1 MGEQGRRGV
10 FFGWWIVLAAFLVLT
25 FTSMTGAY
33 GLSLFYK
40 RLIDYF
46 GWGRTALAGAIS
58 LSRLEA
64 GFLGGIEGFLVDRFG
79 PRIMILLGVILTSI
93 GMALLSFIDSL
104 LAFYLIFILLV
115 TVGRSLSS
123 MIAIDTTVANWFI
136 RRRGTAFG
144 LLRSAVAVGAA
155 GVIVVAWFIDQYGW
169 RTAFVASGVGTLLV
183 GIPAALVMRHR
194 PEQYGMLP
202 DGRAPEQPQGRTR
215 PQPGVADA
223 GKGDGDGG
231 VRVGAAVSGDAAAS
245 ADVVEA
251 RPGAEVVAAQQE
263 AVEEEDIGMTVTQAL
278 RSRPFWALSFGF
290 AIRLMVT
297 GAATL
302 HAIPL
307 VEDMGHSRATAAA
320 VLGSMGMVSI
330 VGRLGGGFLNDILG
344 TKTVNVAS
352 VCTLALSC
360 LIIAYAQELWHV
372 WLFVALYAP
381 SYGCSAATMP
391 AIKGDYFGRRA
402 FGSILGLSGMVQ
414 VCGSMLGPVYAA
426 FVFETT
432 GSYRIAFLSFAALLL
447 IAAALFVSLRRPRYR

>member
-1 MGEQGRRGV
+1 MEQGKPKI
-10 FFGWWIVLAAFLVLT
+10 FYGWWIVLAAFLVLT
-25 FTSMTGAY
+25 FTSMTGGY

-79 PRIMILLGVILTSI
+79 PRIMILMGVILTSI
-93 GMALLSFIDSL
+93 GMVLLSFIHSL
-104 LAFYLIFILLV
+104 LAFYLVFILMV

-155 GVIVVAWFIDQYGW
+155 GVIVVAWFIDMYGW
-169 RTAFVASGVGTLLV
+169 RAAFVASGIGTLIV
-183 GIPAALVMRHR
+183 GIPTALVMRHR

-202 DGRAPEQPQGRTR
+202 DGGPLEPRQVR
-215 PQPGVADA
+215 PQEVSGGSDA
-223 GKGDGDGG
+223 AP
-231 VRVGAAVSGDAAAS
+231 AAVEGA
-245 ADVVEA
+245 EA
-251 RPGAEVVAAQQE
+251 RNQPAG
-263 AVEEEDIGMTVTQAL
+263 EDIGMTVMEAL
-278 RSRPFWALSFGF
+278 HSRPFWALSFGF

-330 VGRLGGGFLNDILG
+330 IGRLGGGFLNDILG
-344 TKTVNVAS
+344 TKVVAVGS
-352 VCTLALSC
+352 VCTLAISC
-360 LIIAYAQELWHV
+360 LVIAYAQELWHV
-372 WLFVALYAP
+372 LLFVGLYAP

-391 AIKGDYFGRRA
+391 AIKGDYFGRRS

-414 VCGSMLGPVYAA
+414 VAGSMLGPVYAA
-426 FVFETT
+426 YVFETT
-432 GSYRIAFLSFAALLL
+432 GSYRLAFLSFAALL
-447 IAAALFVSLRRPRYR
+447 IISAALFMSLRRPRYR

>member
-1 MGEQGRRGV
+1 MEQGKPKI
-10 FFGWWIVLAAFLVLT
+10 FYGWWIVLAAFLVLT
-25 FTSMTGAY
+25 FTSMTGGY

-79 PRIMILLGVILTSI
+79 PRIMILMGVILTSI
-93 GMALLSFIDSL
+93 GMVLLSFIHSL
-104 LAFYLIFILLV
+104 LAFYLVFILMV

-155 GVIVVAWFIDQYGW
+155 GVIVVAWFIDMYGW
-169 RTAFVASGVGTLLV
+169 RAAFVASGIGTLIV
-183 GIPAALVMRHR
+183 GIPTALVMRHR

-202 DGRAPEQPQGRTR
+202 DGVPLEPRQVR
-215 PQPGVADA
+215 PQEVSGGSDA
-223 GKGDGDGG
+223 AP
-231 VRVGAAVSGDAAAS
+231 AAV
-245 ADVVEA
+245 E
-251 RPGAEVVAAQQE
+251 GAEAQNQP
-263 AVEEEDIGMTVTQAL
+263 AGEDIGMTVMEAIQ
-278 RSRPFWALSFGF
+278 SRPFWALSFGF

-330 VGRLGGGFLNDILG
+330 IGRLGGGFLNDILG
-344 TKTVNVAS
+344 TKVVAVGS
-352 VCTLALSC
+352 VCTLAISC

-372 WLFVALYAP
+372 LLFVALYAP

-391 AIKGDYFGRRA
+391 AIKGDYFGRRS

-414 VCGSMLGPVYAA
+414 VAGSMLGPVYAA
-426 FVFETT
+426 YVFETT
-432 GSYRIAFLSFAALLL
+432 GSYRIAFLSFAALL
-447 IAAALFVSLRRPRYR
+447 IISAALFMSLRRPRYR

>member
-1 MGEQGRRGV
+1 MEQGKPKI
-10 FFGWWIVLAAFLVLT
+10 FYGWWIVLAAFLVLT
-25 FTSMTGAY
+25 FTSMTGGY

-79 PRIMILLGVILTSI
+79 PRIMILMGVILTSI
-93 GMALLSFIDSL
+93 GMVLLSFIHSL
-104 LAFYLIFILLV
+104 LAFYLVFILMV

-155 GVIVVAWFIDQYGW
+155 GVIVVAWFIDMYGW
-169 RTAFVASGVGTLLV
+169 RAAFVASGIGTLVV
-183 GIPAALVMRHR
+183 GIPTALVMRHR

-202 DGRAPEQPQGRTR
+202 DGGPREPRQVR
-215 PQPGVADA
+215 PQEVSG
-223 GKGDGDGG
+223 GSDGG
-231 VRVGAAVSGDAAAS
+231 NGSSDAAPAAVEGA
-245 ADVVEA
+245 EA
-251 RPGAEVVAAQQE
+251 RNQPAG
-263 AVEEEDIGMTVTQAL
+263 EDIGMTVMEAL
-278 RSRPFWALSFGF
+278 HSRPFWALSFGF

-330 VGRLGGGFLNDILG
+330 IGRLGGGFLNDILG
-344 TKTVNVAS
+344 TKVVAVGS
-352 VCTLALSC
+352 VCTLAISC

-372 WLFVALYAP
+372 LLFVGLYAP

-391 AIKGDYFGRRA
+391 AIKGDYFGRRS

-414 VCGSMLGPVYAA
+414 VAGSMLGPVYAA
-426 FVFETT
+426 YVFETT
-432 GSYRIAFLSFAALLL
+432 GSYRIAFLSFAALL
-447 IAAALFVSLRRPRYR
+447 IISAALFMSLRRPRYR

>member
-1 MGEQGRRGV
+1 MQQDRPKV
-10 FFGWWIVLAAFLVLT
+10 FYGWWIVLAAFLVLT
-25 FTSMTGAY
+25 FTSMTGGY

-46 GWGRTALAGAIS
+46 GWGRTALAGAIA

-93 GMALLSFIDSL
+93 GMVLLSFIHSL

-155 GVIVVAWFIDQYGW
+155 GVILVAWFIDMFGW
-169 RTAFVASGVGTLLV
+169 RMAFVASGIGTLLV

-202 DGRAPEQPQGRTR
+202 DGVPREPRRART
-215 PQPGVADA
+215 QD
-223 GKGDGDGG
+223 
-231 VRVGAAVSGDAAAS
+231 VSGGSDGEGYRSDAAA
-245 ADVVEA
+245 AGDLQ
-251 RPGAEVVAAQQE
+251 GAAQPE
-263 AVEEEDIGMTVTQAL
+263 SAAGVESAQARAEPLDEDIGMTVRQAL
-278 RSRPFWALSFGF
+278 QSRPFWALSFGF

-352 VCTLALSC
+352 VCTLAISC
-360 LIIAYAQELWHV
+360 LIIAYANNLWQV

-391 AIKGDYFGRRA
+391 AIKGDYFGRRS

-414 VCGSMLGPVYAA
+414 VVGSMLGPVYAA

-432 GSYRIAFLSFAALLL
+432 GSYRLAFLSFAVLLL

>member
-1 MGEQGRRGV
+1 MEQGKPK
-10 FFGWWIVLAAFLVLT
+10 FFYGWWIVLAAFLVLT
-25 FTSMTGAY
+25 FTSMTGGY

-79 PRIMILLGVILTSI
+79 PRIMILMGVILTSI
-93 GMALLSFIDSL
+93 GMVLLSFIHSL
-104 LAFYLIFILLV
+104 LAFYLVFILMV

-155 GVIVVAWFIDQYGW
+155 GVIVVAWFIDMYGW
-169 RTAFVASGVGTLLV
+169 RAAFVASGIGTLIV
-183 GIPAALVMRHR
+183 GIPTALVMRHR

-202 DGRAPEQPQGRTR
+202 DGVPLEPRQVR
-215 PQPGVADA
+215 PQEVSGGSDA
-223 GKGDGDGG
+223 AP
-231 VRVGAAVSGDAAAS
+231 AAVEGA
-245 ADVVEA
+245 EA
-251 RPGAEVVAAQQE
+251 RNQPAG
-263 AVEEEDIGMTVTQAL
+263 EDIGMTVMEAL
-278 RSRPFWALSFGF
+278 HSRPFWALSFGF

-330 VGRLGGGFLNDILG
+330 IGRLGGGFLNDILG
-344 TKTVNVAS
+344 TKVVAVGS
-352 VCTLALSC
+352 VCTLAISC
-360 LIIAYAQELWHV
+360 LVIAYAQELWHV
-372 WLFVALYAP
+372 LLFVGLYAP

-391 AIKGDYFGRRA
+391 AIKGDYFGRRS

-414 VCGSMLGPVYAA
+414 VAGSMLGPVYAA
-426 FVFETT
+426 YVFETT
-432 GSYRIAFLSFAALLL
+432 GSYRLAFLSFAALL
-447 IAAALFVSLRRPRYR
+447 IISAALFMSLRRPRYR